1 MYLHLSIAVL
11 PCGRGDWVRTVY
23 GWVHIRLLN
32 ASQRLVECGTITTS
46 PLCFYPLAAGRDIYR
61 RVAFFVFFFFWYSEI
76 PELRRSFGIWSAR
89 WIR

>member
-1 MYLHLSIAVL
+1 MRA
-11 PCGRGDWVRTVY
+11 RGLGAY
-23 GWVHIRLLN
+23 GIRLLN

-46 PLCFYPLAAGRDIYR
+46 PLCLYPLAAGRDMYR
-61 RVAFFVFFFFWYSEI
+61 RVAFFVFFVFWYSEI